1 MLSALYSDTGNKTS
15 AKNIECIITVSY
27 IQIPSNCKRSLK
39 TLYCMNLSINHF
51 IKAEFLLLKSYFL
64 PIKDAY
70 GTYSMTLS
78 AVQRDHVE
86 CFLVVLKSCFA
97 LGVIKFILSHQCHKL
112 EQFFQTVGFKDI

>member
-1 MLSALYSDTGNKTS
+1 MTIYLTDDAFSVKAKRFNKMFTSILALFFLL
-15 AKNIECIITVSY
+15 
-27 IQIPSNCKRSLK
+27 SLK

-86 CFLVVLKSCFA
+86 CFLVVLKSCFV